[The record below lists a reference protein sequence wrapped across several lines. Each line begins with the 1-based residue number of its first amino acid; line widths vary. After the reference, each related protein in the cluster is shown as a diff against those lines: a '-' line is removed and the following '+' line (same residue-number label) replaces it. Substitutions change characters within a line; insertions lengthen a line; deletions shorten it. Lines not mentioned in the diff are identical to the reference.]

1 MDTIN
6 SGTKAAVINVGGY
19 RKEALEQSPYQF
31 YIETGYICA
40 PDIPHYHRH
49 EASGIEYVVQGEC
62 INYINGEK
70 YVFDDGCACLMSAM
84 DIHRFK
90 QSQEKKTN
98 MYFLYFSDSVIM
110 EEMQSCVSYENL
122 PSVTRVS
129 GTVKERI
136 EEYFRELLHIY
147 HSPYSLKN
155 KLIAKMR
162 INEIVMLLLTD
173 SALPEKAVAASKKRI
188 TEILTYVREN
198 LSEPIT
204 VEAIAGVFHLNHDYF
219 SRSFIKETG
228 KSFHEYLTC
237 LRIDLAKKILKT
249 NECDI
254 QIVAQT
260 CGFSSA
266 SHFVQVFK
274 KVTGYTPAKYRRL
287 DI

>member
-1 MDTIN
+1 MIIAVVTVAILISAIVSYQLNKTYYIGYRESGNIDYDVYLKENEFFDSPHLESNQSYVASLIDKIITNFNYEIDMDTDDVNYKYSYKITSRLEIIDDN
-6 SGTKAAVINVGGY
+6 SKVAIFNP
-19 RKEALEQSPYQF
+19 E
-31 YIETGYICA
+31 
-40 PDIPHYHRH
+40 
-49 EASGIEYVVQGEC
+49 
-62 INYINGEK
+62 
-70 YVFDDGCACLMSAM
+70 
-84 DIHRFK
+84 
-90 QSQEKKTN
+90 
-98 MYFLYFSDSVIM
+98 
-110 EEMQSCVSYENL
+110 
-122 PSVTRVS
+122 
-129 GTVKERI
+129 
-136 EEYFRELLHIY
+136 RELVNVQ
-147 HSPYSLKN
+147 N
-155 KLIAKMR
+155 KAQSSSKQLR

-173 SALPEKAVAASKKRI
+173 SALPEKAAAASKKRI
-188 TEILTYVREN
+188 TEILKYVREN

-274 KVTGYTPAKYRRL
+274 KVTGYTPAKYRKL